1 MTAQVQGAPGE
12 PESLRRRLQRR
23 VLLPLGLTTVA
34 ATTVVMIVSTIST
47 SQAFDRA
54 LLDDAHAIATH
65 VGERQGRLVLDLTER
80 EIGAALFDRSEQV
93 FFTVWRPDGSVLAGG
108 DPALPRAGAF
118 GPGGYAFG
126 HAALPDGEPLRTVT
140 LQRARPLPFTVTVA
154 HTTRERTQWLA
165 RLVGYAL
172 LPQFVLVALLGW
184 WLGRSITEEVE
195 PLRALQRAVDRR
207 DSTDLAPLDTEAP
220 SREVAALARALN
232 ALMRR
237 VGEGVA
243 AQREFAGNVAH
254 ELRTPLAGIRA
265 LAAYGL
271 AHDDPA
277 VWRRQLEAVVQS
289 EERASRLVDQLLAL
303 ALADEARD
311 GLPLGPVA
319 LDEVVH
325 ATVLRCWPRAQ
336 ELGVELG
343 ASGLDAP
350 LRVHGHVAL
359 IEGAV
364 DNLVHNALRHGR
376 PPDGRPATL
385 SVDVAREGAEVRV
398 AVVDNGP
405 GIAPEERERLV
416 RRWSQGGARGAFGAR
431 GEGAGL
437 GLAIVARY
445 AALMGGSLEL
455 AAGPGG
461 KGLAAVLRL
470 RAA

>member
-1 MTAQVQGAPGE
+1 
-12 PESLRRRLQRR
+12 
-23 VLLPLGLTTVA
+23 
-34 ATTVVMIVSTIST
+34 
-47 SQAFDRA
+47 
-54 LLDDAHAIATH
+54 
-65 VGERQGRLVLDLTER
+65 
-80 EIGAALFDRSEQV
+80 
-93 FFTVWRPDGSVLAGG
+93 
-108 DPALPRAGAF
+108 
-118 GPGGYAFG
+118 
-126 HAALPDGEPLRTVT
+126 
-140 LQRARPLPFTVTVA
+140 
-154 HTTRERTQWLA
+154 
-165 RLVGYAL
+165 
-172 LPQFVLVALLGW
+172 VLVAMLGW

-207 DSTDLAPLDTEAP
+207 DSTDLAPLDTNAP
-220 SREVAALARALN
+220 SREVTALARALN

-237 VGEGVA
+237 VDEGVA

-385 SVDVAREGAEVRV
+385 SVDVAREGNEVRV
-398 AVVDNGP
+398 AVTDNGP
-405 GIAPEERERLV
+405 GIAPAQRELLL
-416 RRWSQGGARGAFGAR
+416 RRWAQGGRRALQP

-445 AALMGGSLEL
+445 AALMGGSLALEDNPE
-455 AAGPGG
+455 GS
-461 KGLAAVLRL
+461 GLAAVLRL
-470 RAA
+470 KTA